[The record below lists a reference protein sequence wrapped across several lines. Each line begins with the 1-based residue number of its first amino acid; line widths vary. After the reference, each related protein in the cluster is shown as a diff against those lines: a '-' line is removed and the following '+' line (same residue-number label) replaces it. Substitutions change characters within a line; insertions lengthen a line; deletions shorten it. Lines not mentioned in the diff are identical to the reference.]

1 MNMELKIWGF
11 IPITRKQLIIV
22 ETIFFVFFLLLTV
35 FFFSYKFPDYIDDPL
50 ILFHAKYLKYVSLL
64 ATFFI
69 VIETINYAGQLQ
81 RALLPEINSVLN
93 DLEYFI
99 LFKPKELV
107 SGDFY
112 WVYEHGDRKFITVA
126 DCTGHGVP
134 GALLSVLGITFLNEI
149 LTHADKNISAAD
161 VLNKLRS
168 RIVDVFKHDN
178 KDEQRQDG
186 MDMALYV
193 LEKNNSQLQFAGA
206 FNPLFVLREKSS
218 EQPSYSTDDKN
229 IKIVENDTHRLISIA
244 GDSMP
249 IGISRISE
257 KYSNQSF
264 NLKKGDTLYVFSDGY
279 VDQFGGD
286 RGKKF
291 MIVNFRKL
299 ILSIQDKN
307 MSEQKD
313 FLNNTIEDWRT
324 QYSKRTIS
332 QLDDIT
338 ILGLRV

>member
-1 MNMELKIWGF
+1 EIIAQRDQAHETNKI
-11 IPITRKQLIIV
+11 ISKQKEHIT
-22 ETIFFVFFLLLTV
+22 E
-35 FFFSYKFPDYIDDPL
+35 S
-50 ILFHAKYLKYVSLL
+50 
-64 ATFFI
+64 
-69 VIETINYAGQLQ
+69 INYAGQLQ
-81 RALLPEINSVLN
+81 RALIPEIENVLK
-93 DLEYFI
+93 DFEHFI

-112 WVYEHGDRKFITVA
+112 WVYEHGNRKFITVA

-149 LTHADKNISAAD
+149 LSHADKNISAAD
-161 VLNKLRS
+161 VLNKLRT

-186 MDMALYV
+186 MDMALYI
-193 LEKNNSQLQFAGA
+193 LEKNKFELQFAGA
-206 FNPLFVLREKSS
+206 FNPLFVLRKKTS
-218 EQPSYSTDDKN
+218 EQPSFTTDAKN
-229 IKIVENDTHRLISIA
+229 IKIVENDSHILINLS

-249 IGISRISE
+249 IGISRINK

-264 NLKKGDTLYVFSDGY
+264 NVQKGDTLYVFSDGF
-279 VDQFGGD
+279 VDQFGGE

-299 ILSIQDKN
+299 LLNIQDKN

-313 FLNNTIEDWRT
+313 FLNKTIEDWRA
-324 QYSKRTIS
+324 QYTKRRIP